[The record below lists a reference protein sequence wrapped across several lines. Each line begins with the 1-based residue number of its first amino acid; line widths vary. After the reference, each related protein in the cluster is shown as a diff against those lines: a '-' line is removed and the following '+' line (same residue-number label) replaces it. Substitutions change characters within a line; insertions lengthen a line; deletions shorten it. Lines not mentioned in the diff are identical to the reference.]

1 MPRADV
7 AGDEARR
14 RTALGRAKMLLVLLV
29 CAAPVVASYLTFYVL
44 RPEGRSNYGTLIEPS
59 RAVPADLPLTD
70 LDGGRVSAASL
81 KGQWLLV
88 VVGRGGCDRDCE
100 QRLFQQ
106 RQLREMTGRDRDRI
120 DKLWLVTDDAPD
132 RARPARRARRRA
144 GRAGAARA
152 ASRAGRVACAG
163 GRRVARVTPVRDRP
177 DGPMDDARAAACRSV
192 QAQARHRPAV
202 ARVGFLGSAGEMNHP
217 RSACAPPPLGGAAG
231 GPAEPDPRR
240 PLGYSGSCVAA
251 AASATWKADMGVA

>member
-88 VVGRGGCDRDCE
+88 VVGRGGCDKDCE

-120 DKLWLVTDDAPD
+120 DKLWLVTDDAPIAPD
-132 RARPARRARRRA
+132 L
-144 GRAGAARA
+144 RA
-152 ASRAGRVACAG
+152 ALAAAPAVQVLRVPAPALAAWLAPAAGESLESHLYVIDPMGQWMMRAPPHADPSKL
-163 GRRVARVTPVRDRP
+163 RRDIDRLLRASASWDRP
-177 DGPMDDARAAACRSV
+177 GR
-192 QAQARHRPAV
+192 
-202 ARVGFLGSAGEMNHP
+202 
-217 RSACAPPPLGGAAG
+217 
-231 GPAEPDPRR
+231 
-240 PLGYSGSCVAA
+240 
-251 AASATWKADMGVA
+251 